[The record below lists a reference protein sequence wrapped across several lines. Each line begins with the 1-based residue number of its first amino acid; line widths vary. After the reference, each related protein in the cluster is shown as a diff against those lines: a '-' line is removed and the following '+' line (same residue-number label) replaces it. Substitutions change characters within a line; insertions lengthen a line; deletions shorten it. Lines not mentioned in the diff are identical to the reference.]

1 MRVEAWRES
10 FLRPGAVSLLTRA
23 VIAAVAVA
31 AGPAGLGAQ
40 DSAIA
45 VLPVQGS
52 VSMLTVSGV
61 NLAVQI
67 GRNGVVLVD
76 APPADAAPRVV
87 AEIRRL
93 TDKPIRYI
101 VNTSADADH
110 VGGNAAVVSAA
121 VGRDVRGA
129 PMGALTGL
137 GATLGRPAIIAH
149 TNVLG
154 RMSKA
159 TPAPPAASL
168 PTTEYFQ
175 PTMDFFNGEAIVL
188 SHHQGHT
195 DGDSLVFFR
204 RSDVIVT
211 GDVFTPG
218 RYPSIDLQRGGSVQ
232 GLVRALTE
240 ILAIAVPE
248 AFSEGGTKIVPG
260 RGRVAEETDVAEF
273 RDMVVI
279 VRDRVQDL
287 AGKKMTLEQIKAAK
301 PSRDYDAEYGAS
313 AADTDRF
320 VESIYRSLTTA
331 RPAGGKS

>member
-1 MRVEAWRES
+1 MQFEMTM
-10 FLRPGAVSLLTRA
+10 LRCATVT
-23 VIAAVAVA
+23 AVA
-31 AGPAGLGAQ
+31 AAVCVSSLRAQ
-40 DSAIA
+40 SPVVT
-45 VLPVQGS
+45 VLPVQGA
-52 VSMLTVSGV
+52 VSMLTVSGT
-61 NLAVQI
+61 NIAVQI
-67 GRNGVVLVD
+67 GKNGVVLVD
-76 APPADAAPRVV
+76 APPIDAVPAVM
-87 AEIRRL
+87 AEIRKL

-101 VNTSADADH
+101 VNTNADADH
-110 VGGNAAVVSAA
+110 VAGNAAVVSAV

-129 PMGALTGL
+129 PMGSLTGL

-159 TPAPPAASL
+159 VPAPPAAAL

-195 DGDSLVFFR
+195 DGDSLVFMR

-211 GDVFTPG
+211 GDLFTPG
-218 RYPSIDLQRGGSVQ
+218 RYPTIDLARGGSVQ

-240 ILAIAVPE
+240 ILALAVPE
-248 AFSEGGTKIVPG
+248 AFAEGGTKMIPG
-260 RGRVAEETDVAEF
+260 HGRVAEETDVAEF

-287 AGKKMTLEQIKAAK
+287 MTKKMTLDEVKAAR

-313 AADTDRF
+313 QADADRF
-320 VESIYRSLTTA
+320 VESIYRSLA
-331 RPAGGKS
+331 NAKPSGGRS

>member
-1 MRVEAWRES
+1 VRSLVRVVIVS
-10 FLRPGAVSLLTRA
+10 FGAAFAVVSLRA
-23 VIAAVAVA
+23 QTPVV
-31 AGPAGLGAQ
+31 
-40 DSAIA
+40 A
-45 VLPVQGS
+45 VLPVQGT
-52 VSMLTVSGV
+52 VSMLTVAGLNV
-61 NLAVQI
+61 AVQI
-67 GRNGVVLVD
+67 GRTGVVLID
-76 APPADAAPRVV
+76 APPANAVQAVI
-87 AEIRRL
+87 AEIRKL

-101 VNTSADADH
+101 VSTSSDPDH
-110 VGGNAAVVSAA
+110 VGGNAALVSAI

-159 TPAPPAASL
+159 TPPPPAAAL

-188 SHHQGHT
+188 SHQQGHT
-195 DGDSLVFFR
+195 DGDSLVFMR
-204 RSDVIVT
+204 RSDVIAT

-218 RYPSIDLQRGGSVQ
+218 RYPTIDLARGGSVQ

-240 ILAIAVPE
+240 ILALAVPE

-260 RGRVAEETDVAEF
+260 HGRVAEETDVAEF

-279 VRDRVQDL
+279 IRDRIQDL
-287 AGKKMTLEQIKAAK
+287 VAKKMTLEQIKAAK

-313 AADTDRF
+313 AADADRF
-320 VESIYRSLTTA
+320 VESIYRSLTA
-331 RPAGGKS
+331 AKPPGGKS

>member
-1 MRVEAWRES
+1 MRIEMT
-10 FLRPGAVSLLTRA
+10 LPTRG
-23 VIAAVAVA
+23 VVVLIAAAACA
-31 AGPAGLGAQ
+31 AGLRAQTPAV
-40 DSAIA
+40 A

-52 VSMLTVSGV
+52 VSMLTVSGMNV
-61 NLAVQI
+61 AVQI
-67 GRNGVVLVD
+67 GRNGVLIVD
-76 APPADAAPRVV
+76 APPASAVPALM
-87 AEIRRL
+87 AEIRKL

-101 VNTSADADH
+101 VNTSADPDH
-110 VGGNAAVVSAA
+110 VGGNAVLVSAA

-159 TPAPPAASL
+159 VPAPPAAAL

-175 PTMDFFNGEAIVL
+175 PSMDFFNGEAIVL

-195 DGDSLVFFR
+195 DGDSLVFMR

-218 RYPSIDLQRGGSVQ
+218 RYPSIDLARGGSVK
-232 GLVRALTE
+232 GVVRALTE
-240 ILAIAVPE
+240 ILALAVPE
-248 AFSEGGTKIVPG
+248 AFAEGGTKMIPG
-260 RGRVAEETDVAEF
+260 HGRIAEETDVAEF

-279 VRDRVQDL
+279 IRDRVQDL
-287 AGKKMTLEQIKAAK
+287 VAKKMTLEQVKAAK

-313 AADTDRF
+313 PADADRF
-320 VESIYRSLTTA
+320 VESIYRSLTAVTA
-331 RPAGGKS
+331 PVGRS

>member
-1 MRVEAWRES
+1 MSQLSTVVTAI
-10 FLRPGAVSLLTRA
+10 A
-23 VIAAVAVA
+23 IAAAVV
-31 AGPAGLGAQ
+31 GVRAQ
-40 DSAIA
+40 DAAIA

-52 VSMLTVSGV
+52 VTMFTVSGM
-61 NLAVQI
+61 NIAVQI

-76 APPADAAPRVV
+76 SPPADVAPRLVTEV
-87 AEIRRL
+87 RKL

-101 VNTSADADH
+101 VNTSADMDH
-110 VGGNAAVVSAA
+110 VGGNAAVVSAV

-137 GATLGRPAIIAH
+137 GATLGRPAIVAH

-154 RMSKA
+154 RMSRA
-159 TPAPPAASL
+159 TPAPPAAAL

-218 RYPSIDLQRGGSVQ
+218 RYPTIDLARGGTVQ
-232 GLVRALTE
+232 GLVRSLNE

-248 AFSEGGTKIVPG
+248 AFSEGGTKIIPG
-260 RGRVAEETDVAEF
+260 HGRVAEETDVAEF

-287 AGKKMTLEQIKAAK
+287 VAKKTTLEQIKAAK
-301 PSRDYDAEYGAS
+301 PSRDYDSEYGAS
-313 AADTDRF
+313 AADADRF
-320 VESIYRSLTTA
+320 VESIYRSLVTA
-331 RPAGGKS
+331 KPSGGKS

>member
-1 MRVEAWRES
+1 MSQLA
-10 FLRPGAVSLLTRA
+10 RA
-23 VIAAVAVA
+23 VVTAFAVAAAVA
-31 AGPAGLGAQ
+31 GLRAQ
-40 DSAIA
+40 DAAIA

-52 VSMLTVSGV
+52 VSMFTVSGM
-61 NLAVQI
+61 NIAVQI

-76 APPADAAPRVV
+76 SPPADVAHRVV
-87 AEIRRL
+87 TEVRKL
-93 TDKPIRYI
+93 TDKPIRFI
-101 VNTSADADH
+101 VNTSADLDH
-110 VGGNAAVVSAA
+110 VGGNAAVVSAV

-137 GATLGRPAIIAH
+137 GATLGRPAIVAH
-149 TNVLG
+149 TSVLG

-159 TPAPPAASL
+159 TPAPPAAAL

-218 RYPSIDLQRGGSVQ
+218 RYPTIDLARGGSVQ
-232 GLVRALTE
+232 GLVRALNE

-248 AFSEGGTKIVPG
+248 AFSEGGTKIIPG
-260 RGRVAEETDVAEF
+260 HGRVAEETDVAEF

-287 AGKKMTLEQIKAAK
+287 VAKKTTLEQIKAAK
-301 PSRDYDAEYGAS
+301 PSRDYDSEYSAS
-313 AADTDRF
+313 AADADRF

-331 RPAGGKS
+331 KPTGGKS

>member
-1 MRVEAWRES
+1 
-10 FLRPGAVSLLTRA
+10 
-23 VIAAVAVA
+23 
-31 AGPAGLGAQ
+31 
-40 DSAIA
+40 
-45 VLPVQGS
+45 VLPVQGN
-52 VSMLTVSGV
+52 VSMVTVAGMNV
-61 NLAVQI
+61 VVQV
-67 GRNGVVLVD
+67 GKNGVVIVD
-76 APPADAAPRVV
+76 SPPANAAPAVI
-87 AEIRRL
+87 AAIRQL
-93 TDKPIRYI
+93 TDKPIRFI

-110 VGGNAAVVSAA
+110 VGGNAAMVSAI

-137 GATLGRPAIIAH
+137 GATLGRPSIIAH

-159 TPAPPAASL
+159 TPPPAAASL

-188 SHHQGHT
+188 SHHEGHT
-195 DGDSLVFFR
+195 DGDSLVFMR
-204 RSDVIVT
+204 RSDVIAT

-218 RYPSIDLQRGGSVQ
+218 RYPSIDLARGGSVQ
-232 GLVRALTE
+232 GLVRALSE
-240 ILAIAVPE
+240 ILALAVPE
-248 AFSEGGTKIVPG
+248 AFSEGGTKMIPG
-260 RGRVAEETDVAEF
+260 HGRVAEETDVAEF

-287 AGKKMTLEQIKAAK
+287 VTKKMTLEQIKAAK

-313 AADTDRF
+313 AADADRF

-331 RPAGGKS
+331 KPAGGKS

>member
-1 MRVEAWRES
+1 MRVPVRV
-10 FLRPGAVSLLTRA
+10 L
-23 VIAAVAVA
+23 VIAF
-31 AGPAGLGAQ
+31 
-40 DSAIA
+40 AIA
-45 VLPVQGS
+45 VCIAGVDAQNPTVIVLPVQGS
-52 VSMLTVSGV
+52 VSMLTVGGTNV
-61 NLAVQI
+61 TVQI
-67 GRNGVVLVD
+67 GKTGVVLVD
-76 APPADAAPRVV
+76 SPPVDAVPAVI
-87 AEIRRL
+87 AEIRKL
-93 TDKPIRYI
+93 TDKPIRFI
-101 VNTSADADH
+101 INTNADADH
-110 VGGNAAVVSAA
+110 VGGNAALVSAI

-154 RMSKA
+154 RMSKS
-159 TPAPPAASL
+159 TPPPSAAAL

-195 DGDSLVFFR
+195 DGDSLVFMR

-211 GDVFTPG
+211 GDLFTPG
-218 RYPSIDLQRGGSVQ
+218 RYPSIDLARGGSVQ

-240 ILAIAVPE
+240 ILALAVPE
-248 AFSEGGTKIVPG
+248 AFAEGGTKMIPG
-260 RGRVAEETDVAEF
+260 HGRVAEETDVAEF

-287 AGKKMTLEQIKAAK
+287 VTKKMTLEQIKAAK

-313 AADTDRF
+313 AADADRF
-320 VESIYRSLTTA
+320 VESIYRSLTTTK
-331 RPAGGKS
+331 PSGGKS

>member
-1 MRVEAWRES
+1 MTAL
-10 FLRPGAVSLLTRA
+10 LRTVIVASALTVSAAVLRA
-23 VIAAVAVA
+23 QNPAVAVLHVQ
-31 AGPAGLGAQ
+31 GTVSMITVAGLN
-40 DSAIA
+40 
-45 VLPVQGS
+45 V
-52 VSMLTVSGV
+52 
-61 NLAVQI
+61 AVQI
-67 GRNGVVLVD
+67 GKNGVVLVD
-76 APPADAAPRVV
+76 APPANAAPALVSAVRQ
-87 AEIRRL
+87 L

-101 VNTSADADH
+101 VNTSADDDH
-110 VGGNAAVVSAA
+110 AGGNAAIVSAV

-159 TPAPPAASL
+159 VPPPPAAAL

-175 PTMDFFNGEAIVL
+175 PSMDFFNGEAIVL

-195 DGDSLVFFR
+195 DGDSLVFMR

-211 GDVFTPG
+211 GDLFTPG
-218 RYPSIDLQRGGSVQ
+218 RYPSIDLARGGSVQ

-240 ILAIAVPE
+240 ILALAVPE
-248 AFSEGGTKIVPG
+248 AFAEGGTKMIPG
-260 RGRVAEETDVAEF
+260 HGRVAEETDVAEF

-287 AGKKMTLEQIKAAK
+287 IAKKMTLEQVRAAK

-313 AADTDRF
+313 SADADRF
-320 VESIYRSLTTA
+320 VESIYRSLTA
-331 RPAGGKS
+331 KPGGKS

>member
-1 MRVEAWRES
+1 MTSMTR
-10 FLRPGAVSLLTRA
+10 GAVATL
-23 VIAAVAVA
+23 AAALCV
-31 AGPAGLGAQ
+31 AGLGAQ
-40 DSAIA
+40 NPAVV

-52 VSMLTVSGV
+52 VSMLTVSGTNV
-61 NLAVQI
+61 TVQI
-67 GRNGVVLVD
+67 GKNGVLLID
-76 APPADAAPRVV
+76 APPADAVPAVI
-87 AEIRRL
+87 AEVRKL

-110 VGGNAAVVSAA
+110 VAGNAALVSAV

-159 TPAPPAASL
+159 VPEPPAAAL

-195 DGDSLVFFR
+195 DGDSLVFMR
-204 RSDVIVT
+204 RSDVIAT

-218 RYPSIDLQRGGSVQ
+218 RYPSIDVARGGSVQ

-240 ILAIAVPE
+240 ILALAVPE
-248 AFSEGGTKIVPG
+248 AFAEGGTKMIPG
-260 RGRVAEETDVAEF
+260 HGRVAEETDVAEF

-287 AGKKMTLEQIKAAK
+287 MTKKMTLDQIKAAR

-313 AADTDRF
+313 PADADRF
-320 VESIYRSLTTA
+320 VESIYRSLATAKPA
-331 RPAGGKS
+331 RPEPGRGTGGRS

>member
-1 MRVEAWRES
+1 MRL
-10 FLRPGAVSLLTRA
+10 FTRA
-23 VIAAVAVA
+23 ITVTVAVA
-31 AGPAGLGAQ
+31 IGFAGLNAQ
-40 DSAIA
+40 APAIT
-45 VLPVQGS
+45 VLPVQGT
-52 VSMLTVSGV
+52 VSMITVSGMNV
-61 NLAVQI
+61 AVQI
-67 GRNGVVLVD
+67 GKNGVVLVD
-76 APPADAAPRVV
+76 APPADAVPAFM
-87 AEIRRL
+87 AEIRKL

-101 VNTSADADH
+101 VSTSADADH
-110 VGGNAAVVSAA
+110 VGGNAALISAV

-129 PMGALTGL
+129 PMGALTGF

-175 PTMDFFNGEAIVL
+175 PSMDFFNGEAIVL
-188 SHHQGHT
+188 SHQEGHT
-195 DGDSLVFFR
+195 DGDSLVFMR

-218 RYPSIDLQRGGSVQ
+218 RYPSIDLMRGGSVQ
-232 GLVRALTE
+232 GLLHALTE
-240 ILAIAVPE
+240 ILALAVPE
-248 AFSEGGTKIVPG
+248 AFAEGGTKMIPG
-260 RGRVAEETDVAEF
+260 HGRVAEETDVAEF

-287 AGKKMTLEQIKAAK
+287 IAKKMSLEQIKTAK

-313 AADTDRF
+313 PVDADRF
-320 VESIYRSLTTA
+320 VESIYRSLVSAKPT
-331 RPAGGKS
+331 GGRS

>member
-1 MRVEAWRES
+1 MQREMTMPA
-10 FLRPGAVSLLTRA
+10 RATVTAIAAAVCVAGSAGPEGPALL
-23 VIAAVAVA
+23 IAQSPAVAV
-31 AGPAGLGAQ
+31 L
-40 DSAIA
+40 S
-45 VLPVQGS
+45 VQGT
-52 VSMLTVSGV
+52 VSMLTVSGT
-61 NLAVQI
+61 NIAVQI
-67 GRNGVVLVD
+67 GKSGVLLVD
-76 APPADAAPRVV
+76 APPVEAVPAVI
-87 AEIRRL
+87 AEIRKL

-101 VNTSADADH
+101 VNTNADADH
-110 VGGNAAVVSAA
+110 MGGNAAVVSAV

-137 GATLGRPAIIAH
+137 GATVGRPAIIAH
-149 TNVLG
+149 TNVLR

-159 TPAPPAASL
+159 VPAPPAAAL

-195 DGDSLVFFR
+195 DGDSLVFMR
-204 RSDVIVT
+204 RSDVIAT

-218 RYPSIDLQRGGSVQ
+218 RYPSIDLARGGSVQ

-240 ILAIAVPE
+240 ILALAVPE
-248 AFSEGGTKIVPG
+248 AFAEGGTKIIPG
-260 RGRVAEETDVAEF
+260 HGRVSEETDVAEF

-287 AGKKMTLEQIKAAK
+287 MAKKMPLDQIKAAR

-313 AADTDRF
+313 PADADRF
-320 VESIYRSLTTA
+320 VESIYRSLA
-331 RPAGGKS
+331 KPAGSGEKS

>member
-1 MRVEAWRES
+1 M
-10 FLRPGAVSLLTRA
+10 
-23 VIAAVAVA
+23 I
-31 AGPAGLGAQ
+31 
-40 DSAIA
+40 
-45 VLPVQGS
+45 
-52 VSMLTVSGV
+52 
-61 NLAVQI
+61 
-67 GRNGVVLVD
+67 
-76 APPADAAPRVV
+76 
-87 AEIRRL
+87 AEIRKL

-110 VGGNAAVVSAA
+110 VGGNAAVVSAV

-137 GATLGRPAIIAH
+137 GAALGRPAIIAH

-159 TPAPPAASL
+159 TPPPPAASL

-195 DGDSLVFFR
+195 DGDSLVFLR
-204 RSDVIVT
+204 RSDVIAT

-218 RYPSIDLQRGGSVQ
+218 RYPSIDLARGGSVQ
-232 GLVRALTE
+232 GLVRALNE

-248 AFSEGGTKIVPG
+248 AFAEGGTKIIPG
-260 RGRVAEETDVAEF
+260 HGRVAEETDVAEF

-287 AGKKMTLEQIKAAK
+287 VAKKMTLEQIKAAK

-313 AADTDRF
+313 PADADRF

-331 RPAGGKS
+331 KPAGG